1 MSPFFIIFR
10 VGRKEQR
17 GMKQN
22 NVELNDILRDIFTT
36 PLGELLRRDRERE
49 EQSRAK
55 ADSKEQS

>member
-1 MSPFFIIFR
+1 
-10 VGRKEQR
+10 
-17 GMKQN
+17 MKQN

-49 EQSRAK
+49 EQSRAE